1 MCLAIPG
8 RLIERWLGVGDVPFG
23 RVAFGSVRR
32 EVCLAY
38 TPEAQVGAYV
48 IVHVG
53 FAIQVLDEQAA
64 RAALALWDEIEQP

>member
-8 RLIERWLGVGDVPFG
+8 KLIERWLGVGDVPFG
-23 RVAFGSVRR
+23 RGAFGRVRR

-38 TPEAQVGAYV
+38 TPDAPVGAYL

-53 FAIQVLDEQAA
+53 FAIQVLDERAA
-64 RAALALWDEIEQP
+64 RDALALWDRLEEG